1 MEQAAADEVAAAVR
15 VADAAPWP
23 DAASAFTDIQNTGV
37 GQWR

>member
-1 MEQAAADEVAAAVR
+1 VQHALE

-23 DAASAFTDIQNTGV
+23 DAAAAYTDVLDSGA